1 MCDRPKDPTCR
12 VGAWAGATPVWA
24 APARPDL
31 LAGYR
36 RSEVAPAH
44 GFVDSTRVKTRTK
57 LKKSFTSNVTLQS
70 FNTKGPN
77 HSACPSIDIEKAVM
91 SSGCQNWEIR

>member
-24 APARPDL
+24 APGRPDR

-44 GFVDSTRVKTRTK
+44 GFVDSIRVKTRTK
-57 LKKSFTSNVTLQS
+57 FKQSFTSNVTLQS
-70 FNTKGPN
+70 FYIKGPN
-77 HSACPSIDIEKAVM
+77 QSALPSITI
-91 SSGCQNWEIR
+91 